1 MFQGSSDSRA
11 SEQHHNAAAD
21 MSFGWLMLEGSLFAS
36 EFNFSKLLNEPLPQ
50 GAVGHEEA
58 GQQLSFAQQ
67 AHGCSIQPSQQQEN
81 SFGHPDLL
89 SQPGIQL
96 SIQSPGFSS
105 VNLLAEEV
113 KQIHDKLSE
122 LKMEKDQLALHVENN
137 EMIIKG
143 LQEEVTLLTEK
154 LKQKVAA
161 TTKNV
166 SNKYPILKSRVHN
179 IMQDM
184 CAINRLGAEDH
195 TNKLCKYK
203 DGLPDKKT
211 LEVINGQV
219 ICYTQAVIDS
229 VMAEEKVRHDQGGSE
244 LSNNEYNCK
253 TIGLLANQYWH
264 SLAANITNM
273 VNPERQ
279 VKQRCHLKGVVAMID
294 TDFGLDYHT
303 IHEDALSENLKAH
316 CKVQDIPSNGWMKY
330 IAFIHILDGIHK
342 AK

>member
-21 MSFGWLMLEGSLFAS
+21 MSFGWLMLENTTFPLLSDHGAPQRHHNEGSLFAS

-89 SQPGIQL
+89 SQPDIQL

-211 LEVINGQV
+211 LEVINGQTV
-219 ICYTQAVIDS
+219 LWQ
-229 VMAEEKVRHDQGGSE
+229 KKR
-244 LSNNEYNCK
+244 
-253 TIGLLANQYWH
+253 QY
-264 SLAANITNM
+264 
-273 VNPERQ
+273 
-279 VKQRCHLKGVVAMID
+279 
-294 TDFGLDYHT
+294 
-303 IHEDALSENLKAH
+303 
-316 CKVQDIPSNGWMKY
+316 
-330 IAFIHILDGIHK
+330 LDGIL
-342 AK
+342 